1 MFTRNLEITNEFAP
15 STTATQLV
23 RSRTAR
29 RQDPYELNVATAYF
43 DRPDILDAW
52 HRMLDKAVSPE
63 KLYQSPQFFNYLID
77 MDQAKKETN
86 YELFVV
92 RRSIDYQIVGFIP
105 VRTIDCPLDFRFGPK
120 TVFSRTMR
128 ACQIL
133 GSVPLLDPAEVGLAE
148 FVMQQLFT
156 RYAKCDVLYLQAVPE
171 ESGAAF
177 GNVAGVA
184 SYVLNGWRT
193 CHTQPLPEGVEAY
206 LQKFSSKKR
215 YNLSRQVRQLTDA
228 AGAVQLLRIEEP
240 AQVPAMLDAM
250 TALNP
255 AAAATR
261 DAEQARLEGL
271 ARHGLLLSYVLRCGE
286 ENVAVVYGSRSATVW
301 HIHKI
306 TCQQKYMHLSLGTSA
321 IHLALQDVL
330 AHFMFTDVDYGYG
343 TPNAEFRSTHVLKTR
358 GLVLLHRPRSAT
370 AVLLKAHALYDGMN
384 EALIRQVKR
393 AQKWQAQRK
402 QAAAKKAQQPKVEK
416 VQSAS

>member
-1 MFTRNLEITNEFAP
+1 MFTRNLEISNEFAP
-15 STTATQLV
+15 SMSRDQLV

-29 RQDPYELNVATAYF
+29 PQARYELNVATAYY

-52 HRMLDKAVSPE
+52 HRMLDKAASPE

-77 MDQAKKETN
+77 LDQEKKEAN

-92 RRSIDYQIVGFIP
+92 RRSSDYQIVGFIP
-105 VRTIDCPLDFRFGPK
+105 VRTIQCPLDFRFGPK
-120 TVFSRTMR
+120 TLFSRNMR
-128 ACQIL
+128 ACQVL
-133 GSVPLLDPAEVGLAE
+133 GSVPLLEAAEEGLAE
-148 FVMQQLFT
+148 FVMQQLFK
-156 RYAKCDVLYLQAVPE
+156 RYAKCEVLYLQAVPE
-171 ESGAAF
+171 EDGAAF
-177 GNVAGVA
+177 GNVTGVA
-184 SYVLNGWRT
+184 SYVLNGWRA
-193 CHTQPLPEGVEAY
+193 CHTQPLPDGVDAY

-215 YNLSRQVRQLTDA
+215 YNLSRQVRQLGEA
-228 AGAVQLLRIEEP
+228 AGAVQLLRVDEP

-250 TALNP
+250 IALNP
-255 AAAATR
+255 AAAAAR
-261 DAEQARLEGL
+261 DEEGARLEGL
-271 ARHGLLLSYVLRCGE
+271 ARRGLLLSYVLRCGE
-286 ENVAVVYGSRSATVW
+286 EDVAVVYGSRSATVW

-321 IHLALQDVL
+321 IHLTLQDVL
-330 AHFMFTDVDYGYG
+330 ANFKFTDVDYGYG

-358 GLVLLHRPRSAT
+358 GLVLLHRPRSA
-370 AVLLKAHALYDGMN
+370 AALLLKAHGWYDAMN